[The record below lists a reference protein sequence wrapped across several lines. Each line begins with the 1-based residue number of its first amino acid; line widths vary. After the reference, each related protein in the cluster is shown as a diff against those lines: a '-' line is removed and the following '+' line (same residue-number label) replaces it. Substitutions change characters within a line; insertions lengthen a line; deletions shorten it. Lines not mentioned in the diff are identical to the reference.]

1 MLGKVLE
8 TSCNGLRVL
17 LGCLVGALIVPVLM
31 QVIARYT
38 GIIPVYLWTE
48 ELSTFIFIW
57 VVMIGSMIAVWD
69 GLHFDVQVIPEASN
83 RYMRLAQK
91 SLVLGCIAF
100 FGIYFAWYGQEYLA
114 FGLKQHS
121 VMMRAS
127 LAWTHISVPISG
139 AVWAIFALYRWFEA
153 ILEFSNPNS
162 TPVQD
167 ASS

>member
-17 LGCLVGALIVPVLM
+17 LGCLVGALIIPVMM

-69 GLHFDVQVIPEASN
+69 GLHFDVQVIPEANN
-83 RYMRLAQK
+83 RYIRLAQK
-91 SLVLGCIAF
+91 ALVFGCIAF
-100 FGIYFAWYGQEYLA
+100 FGLYFAWYGREYLE

-121 VMMRAS
+121 VMMRAN

-139 AVWAIFALYRWFEA
+139 AVWAIFALYRLFETFV
-153 ILEFSNPNS
+153 EFANSKSSN
-162 TPVQD
+162 TQEI
-167 ASS
+167 SS